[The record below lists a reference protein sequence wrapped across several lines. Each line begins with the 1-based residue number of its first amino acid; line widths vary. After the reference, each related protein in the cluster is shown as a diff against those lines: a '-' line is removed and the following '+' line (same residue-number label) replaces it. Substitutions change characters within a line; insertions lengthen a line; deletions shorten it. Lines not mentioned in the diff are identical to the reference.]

1 MGQLVFFVCLYNCQM
16 LNIILCGAPGSG
28 KGTQSELIVKKYGL
42 QHLSTGDVLRAE
54 IATGSELG
62 KQIDSLISK
71 GNLVSDEM
79 MHGVIENYIANL
91 PKDCKGIIFDGY
103 PRTVAQAEAFTEMLK
118 KYRMSAIMID
128 LMVDEQLLIQR
139 LIDRGK
145 VSGRADDNL
154 NTIRHRIAVYHTQ
167 TEPVAEYY
175 LHQGNYFAING
186 NYTMEDVFQQIQ
198 RVITLLT
205 NR

>member
-1 MGQLVFFVCLYNCQM
+1 
-16 LNIILCGAPGSG
+16 
-28 KGTQSELIVKKYGL
+28 
-42 QHLSTGDVLRAE
+42 
-54 IATGSELG
+54 
-62 KQIDSLISK
+62 
-71 GNLVSDEM
+71 
-79 MHGVIENYIANL
+79 
-91 PKDCKGIIFDGY
+91 
-103 PRTVAQAEAFTEMLK
+103 
-118 KYRMSAIMID
+118 MSAIMID